1 MMQIDLQCSALIGS
15 TMAFVARKKLG
26 SATKEWIAD
35 AHIAVLTFAGLVFAP
50 VWLYIT
56 LRWTPWESMYV
67 WDLSTVPTLLVCA
80 FLPGLSLAALG
91 GFAMTHHLLAG
102 KHAGLCLLSNAILA
116 GSCAFVAIRGH
127 DQAGFVGTLA
137 EFEAGGRGNLLHS
150 DLAVM
155 FLVAGVLVF
164 APAAI
169 ITIRWL
175 RS

>member
-15 TMAFVARKKLG
+15 AMAFVARKKLG

-56 LRWTPWESMYV
+56 MRWTPWESMYI
-67 WDLSTVPTLLVCA
+67 WDLSTVPMLLVAA
-80 FLPGLSLAALG
+80 FLPALSLAALG
-91 GFAMTHHLLAG
+91 GFALTHHLLTSQHVLA
-102 KHAGLCLLSNAILA
+102 AGLVNAFIA
-116 GSCAFVAIRGH
+116 GSCLYIAWRGH
-127 DQAGFVGTLA
+127 AQAGFVGTIA
-137 EFEAGGRGNLLHS
+137 EFQAGGRGNLLHS
-150 DLAVM
+150 DLAIM
-155 FLVAGVLVF
+155 FIVAGALVF

>member
-15 TMAFVARKKLG
+15 AMAGIAHKKLS
-26 SATKEWIAD
+26 SASKEWIAD
-35 AHIAVLTFAGLVFAP
+35 AHIAVLVFAGLVFAP

-56 LRWTPWESMYV
+56 LRWTPWESMYI
-67 WDLSTVPTLLVCA
+67 WDLSTVPLLLVCA
-80 FLPGLSLAALG
+80 FLPALSLAALG
-91 GFAMTHHLLAG
+91 GFAMTHHLLTG
-102 KHAGLCLLSNAILA
+102 KHLGLALLGNGILA

-127 DQAGFVGTLA
+127 EQAGFVGTLA
-137 EFEAGGRGNLLHS
+137 EFQAGGRGNLLHS

-155 FLVAGVLVF
+155 FVIAGVLVF